1 MHEGFGRGGHN
12 GEVCFPLQNLSRF
25 SQTVGGEVLLDE
37 LEELLLG
44 EADVGLGDDGGAV
57 QRLEGEDVP
66 LGGAAQAA
74 RAAVVVGLR
83 DHRHEVVG
91 VLLELDV
98 LDALVEQD
106 GLADELLQLP
116 VGEDGQ
122 LGHDLLRLPRPE
134 RGTITIIK
142 DILCLF
148 DSLIT

>member
-106 GLADELLQLP
+106 GLADQLLQLP

-122 LGHDLLRLPRPE
+122 LGHDLLRLPRSE
-134 RGTITIIK
+134 VETINTSQTVTYPNI
-142 DILCLF
+142 D
-148 DSLIT
+148 